1 MLGLNQRFKLRVGDC
16 AWFLG
21 KTPYPYSVS
30 LHPRVG
36 MGTGKLSGRHREIW
50 WGRGGNPLVVT
61 PSCYMVLI
69 LPFCCAYKFFTCLTT
84 ALTLTPGEEPH
95 AVTLSSEVS
104 QFFDISLSSIYTV
117 QCHLFTMRKTGL
129 SENTL

>member
-1 MLGLNQRFKLRVGDC
+1 MVG
-16 AWFLG
+16 
-21 KTPYPYSVS
+21 
-30 LHPRVG
+30 
-36 MGTGKLSGRHREIW
+36 E
-50 WGRGGNPLVVT
+50 GGNSLIVT

-69 LPFCCAYKFFTCLTT
+69 LPFCHAYKFFTCLTT
-84 ALTLTPGEEPH
+84 ALTLTLERMPH
-95 AVTLSSEVS
+95 AVTLASEVS